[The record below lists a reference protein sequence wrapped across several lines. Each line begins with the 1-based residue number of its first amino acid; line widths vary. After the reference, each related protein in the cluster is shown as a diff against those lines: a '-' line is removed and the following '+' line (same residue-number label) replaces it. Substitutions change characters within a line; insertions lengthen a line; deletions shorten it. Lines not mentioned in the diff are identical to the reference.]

1 MDTNSSK
8 PEETRNAQVYA
19 LEILVRW
26 HKQDAGAS
34 RAATAIGTLLEVSIT
49 AIARDEAPPEKDGP
63 SLLDVWRLER
73 EATTRGTGSPLR
85 SSEIKTWW
93 EAHQNQMRQQ
103 LADHQAEWRPQLS
116 IKPGGGRNLPT
127 RYALLLEPFS
137 LSAHEEAEGDAP
149 STPLPPGGLVYRAD
163 PAKPALWIRLL
174 LGSKPFPINS
184 WRGYILLAAAALDL
198 ALISLFWGGFYFA
211 WRQPR
216 PFTTAD
222 LAAAMLAILV
232 TLALWH
238 FSRPIREL
246 TTQRVSI
253 GNESVLSFS
262 ALHGQLRAMK
272 EPGSRLKGRIF
283 SVVRHWG
290 TCPVCAG
297 EVDLAT
303 GGRAFPDRIIGRCND
318 APQEHVF
325 TFDPVRL
332 IGAPLRPPY

>member
-1 MDTNSSK
+1 MDLNSSK

-19 LEILVRW
+19 LELLLRW

-34 RAATAIGTLLEVSIT
+34 RAATAIGALLEASLMAV
-49 AIARDEAPPEKDGP
+49 ARGELPPEKDGP
-63 SLLDVWRLER
+63 SLLEVWRLER
-73 EATTRGTGSPLR
+73 ESNARGTGSPLR
-85 SSEIKTWW
+85 GSEIRTWW
-93 EAHQNQMRQQ
+93 DAHQNQMRQQ
-103 LADHQAEWRPQLS
+103 LADHQAEWRPELS

-127 RYALLLEPFS
+127 RYALLLAPFS
-137 LSAHEEAEGDAP
+137 ASAVEEVDGDAAP
-149 STPLPPGGLVYRAD
+149 TLLAPGGLVYRVD
-163 PAKPALWIRLL
+163 PVKPALWIRLL

-184 WRGYILLAAAALDL
+184 WRGYLLLAAAALDL
-198 ALISLFWGGFYFA
+198 ALICLIWGSLYFA

-222 LAAAMLAILV
+222 LAVAMLATLV
-232 TLALWH
+232 TLVLWH

-246 TTQRVSI
+246 TTQRVSL
-253 GNESVLSFS
+253 GNEAVLSLSVLN
-262 ALHGQLRAMK
+262 GQLRAMK

-290 TCPVCAG
+290 ACPVCAG